1 MTISPALQHLWE
13 HSRPKRNVWVYSRH
27 PHACWMPGSHLSI
40 QYALQK
46 TNVIQLSFKR
56 VSSQELVVLGLVVL
70 LISYVMLEKPHRPF
84 TLGLVQSPKRE
95 LDEIS
100 LKSSSSFPTWEFHLN
115 EEFQERKCSQCFLP
129 GKLQKWSGWKKGF
142 TLPSWLSPVNVTEL
156 PTNSK

>member
-1 MTISPALQHLWE
+1 MTISPALQRLWE

-46 TNVIQLSFKR
+46 TSVIQLSFKR

-70 LISYVMLEKPHRPF
+70 LISYVMLEKPHQPF
-84 TLGLVQSPKRE
+84 ILGLVQSPKRE

-115 EEFQERKCSQCFLP
+115 EEFQERKCSQWFLTW
-129 GKLQKWSGWKKGF
+129 KVTEVVWVKKGF
-142 TLPSWLSPVNVTEL
+142 HSPFMAVICECDWVTH
-156 PTNSK
+156 